1 MVYFLFL
8 TLLNEQF
15 SAEEI
20 YERTI
25 VSEEIVSELKEK
37 YKKSSYDDLFHPIR
51 EAAKSITFSSLTIVL
66 SYISS
71 AENCSFNK
79 VKNKK

>member
-1 MVYFLFL
+1 MIYFLFL

-25 VSEEIVSELKEK
+25 VSEEKVLELKEK
-37 YKKSSYDDLFHPIR
+37 YKNPSYDDLFDPIR
-51 EAAKSITFSSLTIVL
+51 EAAKSITDE
-66 SYISS
+66 
-71 AENCSFNK
+71 AETYLPPK
-79 VKNKK
+79 VNPDKNWPK